1 MTRRPLRRRLVLRVY
16 LFTAGLFIAVFAAM
30 ATIPRLI
37 TGPTWHE
44 PQAALL
50 QGVVEHLAPMSATE
64 RLHLVS
70 RLRERVPGRFTLY
83 DAQGGVL
90 ASTHE
95 PPAAGLHDDE
105 RRALE
110 RSPWTI
116 DWSRI
121 ALRSEDGS
129 LFGLYLPPRPRIPWR
144 FIAPFFT
151 AILGMILLAS
161 VWFARRMARP
171 LAVLGDAARR
181 FGAAD
186 TSARAGLQRDD
197 EFGDL
202 GRAFDEM
209 AARIEGLLRSQ
220 RQLMADISH
229 ELRTPLARIR
239 VALELAVEDPEA
251 ARDVLADVGLD
262 LDEIDELME
271 RTLIM
276 ARLDVGDPGLPRQDV
291 DLAEVTS
298 SAAGRFE
305 RLHADRELRISGTKL
320 GALRGE
326 PSLLR
331 RALDNLLDNAAKYSD
346 AGAPIQLDV
355 HAAAQRFELRVI
367 DSGRGMTPEEL
378 EHAFTPF
385 WRADASRTR
394 ATGGVGLGLALARR
408 IARAHH
414 GDVELTSTP
423 GQGTTALLWLPRLV
437 SRG

>member
-16 LFTAGLFIAVFAAM
+16 LFTAGLFIAVFVAM
-30 ATIPRLI
+30 ATVPRLV

-50 QGVVEHLAPMSATE
+50 QGVVEHMARMSSNAE

-70 RLRERVPGRFTLY
+70 QLRERVPGQLTIY
-83 DAQGGVL
+83 DAQGVVL
-90 ASTHE
+90 ASTHQ
-95 PPAAGLHDDE
+95 PPAARLEDDE
-105 RRALE
+105 QRTLRQA
-110 RSPWTI
+110 RWAI
-116 DWSRI
+116 DWDRI
-121 ALRSEDGS
+121 ALRSDDGT
-129 LFGLYLPPRPRIPWR
+129 LYGLYLPPRPRIPWH

-171 LAVLGDAARR
+171 LAVLGNAARR
-181 FGAAD
+181 FGAD

-197 EFGDL
+197 EFGEL
-202 GRAFDEM
+202 GRAFDDM
-209 AARIEGLLRSQ
+209 AARIESLLRGQ

-251 ARDVLADVGLD
+251 ARDVLSDVGTD

-276 ARLDVGDPGLPRQDV
+276 ARLDLDGSGLPQREI

-298 SAAGRFE
+298 SAAGRFA
-305 RLHADRELRISGTKL
+305 RLHAGRELRTGETPS
-320 GALRGE
+320 GALYGD

-346 AGAPIQLDV
+346 AGAPVRLEVQ
-355 HAAAQRFELRVI
+355 ATPQRFELRVI
-367 DSGRGMTPEEL
+367 DRGRGMTAEEL
-378 EHAFTPF
+378 QHAFTPF

-408 IARAHH
+408 IARAHR

-423 GQGTTALLWLPRLV
+423 GEGTTALLWLPREQ
-437 SRG
+437 

>member
-16 LFTAGLFIAVFAAM
+16 LFTAGLFIAVFVAM
-30 ATIPRLI
+30 ATIPRLV

-50 QGVVEHLAPMSATE
+50 QGVVEHLAPMPSRE
-64 RLHLVS
+64 RLRLVS
-70 RLRERVPGRFTLY
+70 RLRERVPGHLTLY
-83 DAQGGVL
+83 DAQGVIL

-95 PPAAGLHDDE
+95 PPAGLDDDE
-105 RRALE
+105 LRAL
-110 RSPWTI
+110 RRGARWVI
-116 DWSRI
+116 DWGRI
-121 ALRSEDGS
+121 AIRSDDGS
-129 LFGLYLPPRPRIPWR
+129 LYGLYLPPRPRIPWH
-144 FIAPFFT
+144 FIAPFFA

-202 GRAFDEM
+202 GRTFDEM
-209 AARIEGLLRSQ
+209 AAQIDTLVRGQ

-251 ARDVLADVGLD
+251 ARDVLSDVGID

-276 ARLDVGDPGLPRQDV
+276 ARLDIGDPGLPQRDI

-298 SAAGRFE
+298 SAAGRFA
-305 RLHADRELRISGTKL
+305 RLHTARELRISGTKI
-320 GALRGE
+320 GALRGD

-331 RALDNLLDNAAKYSD
+331 RALDNLLDNATKYSD
-346 AGAPIQLDV
+346 ARTPVQLDM
-355 HAAAQRFELRVI
+355 HAAPQRFELRVI
-367 DSGRGMTPEEL
+367 DSGQGMTPEEL
-378 EHAFTPF
+378 QHAFTPF

-408 IARAHH
+408 IARAHR
-414 GDVELTSTP
+414 GDVELTSVP
-423 GQGTTALLWLPRLV
+423 GEGTTALLWLPREP
-437 SRG
+437 

>member
-1 MTRRPLRRRLVLRVY
+1 VTRRPLRRRLVLRVY
-16 LFTAGLFIAVFAAM
+16 LFTAGLFIAVFVAM
-30 ATIPRLI
+30 ATIPRMV

-50 QGVVEHLAPMSATE
+50 QGVVEHLSHLPAGD
-64 RLHLVS
+64 RRHLVA
-70 RLRERVPGRFTLY
+70 RLRERVPGQLTVY
-83 DAQGGVL
+83 DARGVVL
-90 ASTHE
+90 ASTHA
-95 PPAAGLHDDE
+95 PPAGGLNARE
-105 RRALE
+105 QRVLA
-110 RSPWTI
+110 RSRSAI
-116 DWSRI
+116 DWDRI
-121 ALRSEDGS
+121 AMRSDDGS
-129 LFGLYLPPRPRIPWR
+129 LFGLYLPPPPRIPWR

-186 TSARAGLQRDD
+186 TGARAGLARDD

-202 GRAFDEM
+202 GRSFDEM
-209 AARIEGLLRSQ
+209 AARIEDLLRSQ

-251 ARDVLADVGLD
+251 ARDVLADVGAD

-276 ARLDVGDPGLPRQDV
+276 ARLDVGDPGLPQQEI
-291 DLAEVTS
+291 DLAEVTA

-305 RLHADRELRISGTKL
+305 RLHGDRELRIRGAGLGT
-320 GALRGE
+320 LRGD

-331 RALDNLLDNAAKYSD
+331 RALDNLLDNAVKYSD
-346 AGAPIQLDV
+346 AGAPVELDV
-355 HAAAQRFELRVI
+355 QAAAQRFELRVI

-378 EHAFTPF
+378 QHAFTPF

-394 ATGGVGLGLALARR
+394 TTGGVGLGLALARR
-408 IARAHH
+408 IARAHQ
-414 GDVELTSTP
+414 GDVELTSRP
-423 GQGTTALLWLPRLV
+423 GQGTTALLWLPRP
-437 SRG
+437 GG

>member
-16 LFTAGLFIAVFAAM
+16 LFTAGLFIAVFVAM
-30 ATIPRLI
+30 ATVPRML

-50 QGVVEHLAPMSATE
+50 QGVVEHLAPMSAAE
-64 RLHLVS
+64 RLDLVA
-70 RLRERVPGRFTLY
+70 RLREGVPGQLTLY
-83 DAQGGVL
+83 DAQGVVL

-95 PPAAGLHDDE
+95 PPAGGLNDDE
-105 RRALE
+105 QRALQ
-110 RSPWTI
+110 RAIFTI

-121 ALRSEDGS
+121 AMRSQDGR
-129 LFGLYLPPRPRIPWR
+129 LFGLYLPPRPRIPWHI
-144 FIAPFFT
+144 IAPFFA

-171 LAVLGDAARR
+171 LAVLGAAARR

-197 EFGDL
+197 EFGEL
-202 GRAFDEM
+202 GRSFDDM
-209 AARIEGLLRSQ
+209 AARIEDLLRSQ

-251 ARDVLADVGLD
+251 ARDVLADVGTD

-276 ARLDVGDPGLPRQDV
+276 ARLDVGDPGLPQQEV

-305 RLHADRELRISGTKL
+305 RLHGDRELHIIGTAP
-320 GALRGE
+320 GTLRGD

-346 AGAPIQLDV
+346 AGAPIQLD
-355 HAAAQRFELRVI
+355 AQATPQRFELRVI

-378 EHAFTPF
+378 QHAFTPF

-423 GQGTTALLWLPRLV
+423 GQGTTALLWLPRP
-437 SRG
+437 

>member
-30 ATIPRLI
+30 ATIPRLV

-50 QGVVEHLAPMSATE
+50 QGVVEHLAPMPSSE

-70 RLRERVPGRFTLY
+70 RLRERVPGQLTLY
-83 DAQGGVL
+83 DAQGVVL

-95 PPAAGLHDDE
+95 PPAAGFDDDE
-105 RRALE
+105 LRAL
-110 RSPWTI
+110 RRGARWVI

-121 ALRSEDGS
+121 ALRSDDGR
-129 LFGLYLPPRPRIPWR
+129 LYGLYLPPRPPWH

-202 GRAFDEM
+202 GRTFDEM
-209 AARIEGLLRSQ
+209 ATQIDTLVRGQ

-251 ARDVLADVGLD
+251 ARDVLSDVGID

-276 ARLDVGDPGLPRQDV
+276 ARLDIGDPGLPQRDI
-291 DLAEVTS
+291 DLAEVAS
-298 SAAGRFE
+298 SAAGRFA
-305 RLHADRELRISGTKL
+305 RLHTERELRISGTKIGTL
-320 GALRGE
+320 HGD
-326 PSLLR
+326 PSLVR
-331 RALDNLLDNAAKYSD
+331 RALDNLLDNATKYSD
-346 AGAPIQLDV
+346 PQTPVQLDV
-355 HAAAQRFELRVI
+355 HAASQRFELRVI

-378 EHAFTPF
+378 QHAFTPF

-394 ATGGVGLGLALARR
+394 ATGGVGLGLALARK

-414 GDVELTSTP
+414 GDVELTSVP
-423 GQGTTALLWLPRLV
+423 GEGTTALLWLPREL
-437 SRG
+437 